1 MTSVPPVPLLKISP
15 LRTGG
20 EFTGTPEAEG
30 NRMANKD
37 MPKDMYFLVK
47 IMFFILGL
55 GTLLPWNFFI
65 TAFVYFQSRLVTGN
79 TTVGSSPDR
88 NGTRVHTDEY
98 NFNNWMTLLAQ
109 LPLLLFTLLN
119 SFLYQWISDRTRI
132 VGSLIGILALF
143 ILTAVLVKVEMSP
156 QSFFSVTMVTIW
168 FINSFGAVLQGS
180 LFGLLGLLPHN
191 YSSLFLSGQGMAG
204 TFAAVAMLLSLASGA
219 DIQTSALGYFIT
231 PCVGI
236 FISILCY
243 LALPHL
249 EFACYYLN
257 RTSAQ
262 SYELE
267 KRAELLLPDE
277 KNGMPNGVLD
287 FKEKSRPVKE
297 LRKASVVT
305 VLRKIWLPA
314 LCIVLTFTA
323 TLSMFPA
330 ITANVRSAANVKQRW
345 NDFFSPVCCFL
356 IFSVLDWLGRSTT
369 SYVLWPGKDSKLLLP
384 LLVSLRFVF
393 VPLFMLCNIPEPDRQ
408 YLPVFFKQDAW
419 FIIFMTIFSF
429 TNGYFVSLTMCLAPK
444 NVLPH
449 ESKTTGVLM
458 TFFLALGLSCGAG
471 LSFLFKAL
479 L

>member
-1 MTSVPPVPLLKISP
+1 
-15 LRTGG
+15 
-20 EFTGTPEAEG
+20 
-30 NRMANKD
+30 MANKD
-37 MPKDMYFLVK
+37 VPKDMYFLVK
-47 IMFFILGL
+47 IIFFILGL

-65 TAFVYFQSRLVTGN
+65 TAFEYFQFRLDTGN
-79 TTVGSSPDR
+79 TTESSPDG
-88 NGTRVHTDEY
+88 NGTRVQKDEF

-132 VGSLIGILALF
+132 VGSLVGILTLF
-143 ILTAVLVKVEMSP
+143 IFTAVLVKAEMSP
-156 QSFFSVTMVTIW
+156 QTFFSITMVTIW
-168 FINSFGAVLQGS
+168 LINSFGAVLQGS

-219 DIQTSALGYFIT
+219 DKRTSALGYFIT
-231 PCVGI
+231 PCVGT

-249 EFACYYLN
+249 EFARFYLN
-257 RTSAQ
+257 RSSAQ

-267 KRAELLLPDE
+267 TRAELLLPDE
-277 KNGMPNGVLD
+277 KNGMPNGILD
-287 FKEKSRPVKE
+287 SKEESRPVKE
-297 LRKASVVT
+297 PRKASVFT
-305 VLRKIWLPA
+305 VMRKIWLLA

-330 ITANVRSAANVKQRW
+330 ITASVRSDTGEQRW

-369 SYVLWPGKDSKLLLP
+369 TYILCPGKDSKLLLP

-393 VPLFMLCNIPEPDRQ
+393 VPLFMLCKIPDRH
-408 YLPVFFKQDAW
+408 YLPVVFKQDIW

-429 TNGYFVSLTMCLAPK
+429 SNGYFVSLTMCLAPK

-471 LSFLFKAL
+471 LSFLFKSL